1 MSSTSS
7 STGSTGT
14 TSPSP
19 PLTQLVRWLGAH
31 TDFPRVR
38 LSDAAERLL
47 LLSVAAANESEAAA
61 NQNAGGGVQRR
72 DQAKDAAMRAH
83 AMRRS
88 MVHYR
93 CDNSAKV

>member
-1 MSSTSS
+1 MSTP
-7 STGSTGT
+7 
-14 TSPSP
+14 PSATA
-19 PLTQLVRWLGAH
+19 LGQHLRWLATH
-31 TDFPRVR
+31 ADFPRAR

-47 LLSVAAANESEAAA
+47 LLSIAAREEEAAEQA
-61 NQNAGGGVQRR
+61 RQNAGGVQRR